1 MLTVMSL
8 LLAATIIGAALM
20 AIWSKRS
27 LPIAILAAGL
37 VSLLASVQFLLL
49 AAPDVAMTEAAIGS
63 GLTTFLFFFVLSRVR
78 GGAKMIKRFVVLLLL
93 AGIGAIFTSLLLGY
107 APDSELNLTARY
119 YAEHTAQDIGAA
131 NIVTAII
138 VTFRGL
144 DTLGE
149 VTVLFLTAAIVG
161 LVLAQG
167 RQHNSQ
173 APRHKLPASG
183 ELLQTGSLLLT
194 PLILLLGVYVF
205 VNGHLTPGGGFQ
217 GGAIL
222 ASAILLML
230 LTDPLRQ
237 FSHRLISILESVS
250 GLIFIAIGV
259 LGIIFAGGFLDNRL
273 LPTGTLGQLFSAGV
287 IPVIYSFIGLKVGAE
302 FSSMLVNLSETEGH

>member
-1 MLTVMSL
+1 
-8 LLAATIIGAALM
+8 
-20 AIWSKRS
+20 
-27 LPIAILAAGL
+27 
-37 VSLLASVQFLLL
+37 
-49 AAPDVAMTEAAIGS
+49 
-63 GLTTFLFFFVLSRVR
+63 
-78 GGAKMIKRFVVLLLL
+78 MIKRLVVLLLL

-107 APDSELNLTARY
+107 TPDSELNLTARY

-138 VTFRGL
+138 VTYRGL

-167 RQHNSQ
+167 RQQNSQ
-173 APRHKLPASG
+173 GSQRKLPESG

-230 LTDPLRQ
+230 LTDPLRH
-237 FSHRLISILESVS
+237 FSHRLISVLESIS
-250 GLIFIAIGV
+250 GLIFITIGV
-259 LGIIFAGGFLDNRL
+259 LGIIYAGGFLDNRI

-287 IPVIYSFIGLKVGAE
+287 IPIIYSFIGLKVGAE
-302 FSSMLVNLSETEGH
+302 FSSMLVNLSETEGS